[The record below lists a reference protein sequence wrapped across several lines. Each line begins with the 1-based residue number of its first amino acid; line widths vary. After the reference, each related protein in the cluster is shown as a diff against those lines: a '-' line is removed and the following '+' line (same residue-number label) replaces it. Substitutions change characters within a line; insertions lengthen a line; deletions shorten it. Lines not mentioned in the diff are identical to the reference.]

1 MQKLPHLGAAP
12 VLRLQ
17 LRRGADRQQQPAVVP
32 QLPVR
37 LRLPGG
43 RRPEQHIRPDEPDI
57 KALRWVAPSPTPA
70 PEVHARCQVVNN
82 QLKIFLILIKN

>member
-1 MQKLPHLGAAP
+1 MQKLQDLGAAP

-17 LRRGADRQQQPAVVP
+17 LRRGADRQQQPTIVP

-43 RRPEQHIRPDEPDI
+43 RRPEQHVRPDELDI
-57 KALRWVAPSPTPA
+57 EALR
-70 PEVHARCQVVNN
+70 
-82 QLKIFLILIKN
+82 